1 MKRSISQNYK
11 AKLLLVALACVGFM
25 SCYTVIFAQ
34 EPTQTPIVLPE
45 TETVLENYAKRWEA
59 RFAQL
64 SLSDVNV
71 IYLVNSSAL
80 SEASTATAEVFAEH
94 LYAEIVDSW
103 DDVESIIA
111 QEPIDILIIHE
122 SALGMAD
129 SEWVSAAY
137 RNGTM
142 IVGISVA
149 FEDLTAIAGDA
160 CVKNESP
167 TISRHFT
174 EWYIYLVYWAV
185 VTPIE
190 GKAIVDTETLANCSG
205 NYEGLI
211 GAVTAH
217 GARIHPI
224 TNAASIEYLA
234 DVILGDIVSRELQGV
249 PLPSQVTVDMRS
261 LD

>member
-1 MKRSISQNYK
+1 MKRSNSRSYF
-11 AKLLLVALACVGFM
+11 AKLLLVTLACVGVM
-25 SCYTVIFAQ
+25 SCYTMVFSQDPA
-34 EPTQTPIVLPE
+34 QTPIVLPE
-45 TETVLENYAKRWEA
+45 TETVLENYAKRWEE

-71 IYLVNSSAL
+71 VYLVDSAAL
-80 SEASTATAEVFAEH
+80 GEASTAAPEVFAEH

-103 DDVESIIA
+103 DGVESIIE
-111 QEPIDILIIHE
+111 QEPIDVLIIHE
-122 SALGMAD
+122 SALGLAD

-149 FEDLTAIAGDA
+149 FEDLIAVAGDA

-167 TISRHFT
+167 TISRYFT

-217 GARIHPI
+217 GARVHPI

-234 DVILGDIVSRELQGV
+234 DVIRGDIVSRELQGV
-249 PLPSQVTVDMRS
+249 TLPSQVAVQMRS